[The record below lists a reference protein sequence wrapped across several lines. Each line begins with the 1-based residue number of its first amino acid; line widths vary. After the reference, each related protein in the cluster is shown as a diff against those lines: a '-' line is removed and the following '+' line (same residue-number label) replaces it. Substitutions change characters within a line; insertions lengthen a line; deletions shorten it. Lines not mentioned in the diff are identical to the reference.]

1 MLTTQPQARPT
12 PQTVP
17 GWTPGALV
25 ALWLPLALS
34 WTMMIVAQPI
44 AAIAIS
50 RLPDPEVQLAAYGVT
65 FDLAF
70 LLESPIIMLLSVSV
84 ALTRDQAAFRL
95 LRRVTA
101 WVAGGAT
108 AIFLVV
114 AFTPVYD
121 LVVRGAMGVPATV
134 AAEARPALQLLLPW
148 IGAIAWRRFLQGPL
162 IAAGHTRV
170 VTFGTMF
177 RLATLTV
184 VLGAGVAF
192 PVLPGAMLGA
202 LALSASVVVESIAN
216 TRWALPIVRR
226 LPPATEAP
234 LSIGGVFRFSAPLM
248 ATDVMRTI
256 VRPAVTAGVAR
267 AALAPVSL
275 AAWPVAASLITL
287 VSAPAM
293 SFQEVTVAV
302 IEGRDSYRRVRRFIG
317 AVGAILAA
325 LTALAVWSP
334 LLRAYLVAVVDLPA
348 ALLDPVIEGVRI
360 MLPLPLLMALRN
372 LFRGVLIRRRF
383 TVPIQLAM
391 VANAAVLFAALAV
404 GVRAQWT
411 GIVVAATAS
420 VAAQVAE
427 VVVLSVFARV
437 AHRELT

>member
-1 MLTTQPQARPT
+1 MLTIRSQERPAPQAA
-12 PQTVP
+12 P
-17 GWTPGALV
+17 GWTTGALV
-25 ALWLPLALS
+25 AFWVPLALS

-50 RLPDPEVQLAAYGVT
+50 RLADPEVQLAAYGVT

-84 ALTRDQAAFRL
+84 ALTRDQASFRL
-95 LRRVTA
+95 LRRVTG
-101 WVAGGAT
+101 WVAGVAT

-114 AFTPVYD
+114 AFTPAYD
-121 LVVRGAMGVPATV
+121 LVVRGAMGVPEAV
-134 AAEARPALQLLLPW
+134 AAEARPALRLLLPW

-162 IAAGHTRV
+162 ISAGHTRV
-170 VTFGTMF
+170 ITLGTLI
-177 RLATLTV
+177 RLVVLAV

-202 LALSASVVVESIAN
+202 LALSVSVVAESIAN
-216 TRWALPIVRR
+216 TLWALPVVRR
-226 LPPATEAP
+226 LPAATEAS
-234 LSIGGVFRFSAPLM
+234 LSVGAVFRFCAPLM

-302 IEGRDSYRRVRRFIG
+302 IHGRDAYRRVRRFIA
-317 AVGAILAA
+317 AVGLILIT
-325 LTALAVWSP
+325 LTALATWSP
-334 LLRAYLVAVVDLPA
+334 LLRAYLVTVVDLPG
-348 ALLDPVIEGVRI
+348 ALLDPVIAGMRI

-391 VANAAVLFAALAV
+391 GANAVVLFGALAV

-411 GIVVAATAS
+411 GIVVAGTAS

-427 VVVLSVFARV
+427 VVVLYLFSRMAE
-437 AHRELT
+437 RELT